1 MEYLH
6 GAKVHEPAGYELTGS
21 GGPPA
26 TPHDFD
32 AQKTVPDLTV
42 RGPCGNPGL
51 IEEISGCY
59 DVGASRVI
67 PLAAPASSWLLPQRR
82 HRNCVIS
89 ETLRQVAAYET
100 QIVPAALG
108 EVIRPPATSE
118 ETNQASRCGPRS

>member
-6 GAKVHEPAGYELTGS
+6 GAQVHEPAGYELTGS

-32 AQKTVPDLTV
+32 AQKTVPDVTV

-51 IEEISGCY
+51 IEEISGC
-59 DVGASRVI
+59 DDMGASRVI

-82 HRNCVIS
+82 RGDCVII
-89 ETLRQVAAYET
+89 ETPCYVAPCET
-100 QIVPAALG
+100 PVVPAALG
-108 EVIRPPATSE
+108 DVLRPPATSE
-118 ETNQASRCGPRS
+118 ETNRASRCRPRF